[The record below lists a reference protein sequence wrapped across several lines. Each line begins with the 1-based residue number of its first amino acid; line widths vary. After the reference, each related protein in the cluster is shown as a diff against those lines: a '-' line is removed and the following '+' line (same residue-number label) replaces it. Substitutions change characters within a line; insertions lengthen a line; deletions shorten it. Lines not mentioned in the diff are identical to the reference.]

1 MLGSWILLPCSKKL
15 SPSIII
21 IKSVKIFDMNI
32 LLINGPNLN
41 LLGSREAKLYGNTPL
56 TDVEKNLES
65 IAKSNGCNLETMQ
78 SNAEHELI
86 DAIHRSITKDIK
98 AIIIN
103 PAAYTHTS
111 IALRDALL
119 SANIPFYE
127 VHISDVQSREE
138 FRKFSYFSD
147 IAEKVFSGLGIKGY
161 ELALLEA
168 ISKYKEA

>member
-1 MLGSWILLPCSKKL
+1 MKILV
-15 SPSIII
+15 IH
-21 IKSVKIFDMNI
+21 
-32 LLINGPNLN
+32 GPNLN
-41 LLGSREAKLYGNTPL
+41 LLGSREPDVYGSTTLDEVNKGLELKAKANNIEFE
-56 TDVEKNLES
+56 VF
-65 IAKSNGCNLETMQ
+65 Q

-103 PAAYTHTS
+103 PAAFTHTS
-111 IALRDALL
+111 IALRDAILGV
-119 SANIPFYE
+119 NIPFYE

-138 FRKFSYFSD
+138 FRRFSYFSD

>member
-1 MLGSWILLPCSKKL
+1 MLRSWILLPCSKKL

-21 IKSVKIFDMNI
+21 KSVKIFEMNI

-65 IAKSNGCNLETMQ
+65 IAKSNGCYLETMQ

-119 SANIPFYE
+119 SC
-127 VHISDVQSREE
+127 
-138 FRKFSYFSD
+138 
-147 IAEKVFSGLGIKGY
+147 
-161 ELALLEA
+161 LLYT
-168 ISKYKEA
+168 SPSPRDRH